1 MVLKKNKQNSEK
13 KKILNETQ
21 HNEMEMKIKGKQQ

>member
-1 MVLKKNKQNSEK
+1 MVLKKNKQNSE

>member
-13 KKILNETQ
+13 KVLNETQ